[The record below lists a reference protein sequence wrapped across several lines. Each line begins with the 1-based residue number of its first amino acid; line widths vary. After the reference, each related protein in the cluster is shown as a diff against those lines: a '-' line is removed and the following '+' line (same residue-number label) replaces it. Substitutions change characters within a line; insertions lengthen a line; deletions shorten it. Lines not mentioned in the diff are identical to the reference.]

1 MSIAASAPHK
11 QAPFSKIVSAVASAR
26 TQLRAG
32 ASLNSVI
39 RPALLNVPLESR
51 PAAQALIYESV
62 RRCARTTALVGL
74 LCSRQPSAE
83 VLSVLETAFA
93 AFSLGRLAVFTVV
106 SETVTAAKANP
117 FEMKELIARINAVLR
132 RYLREKDELEKKIAS
147 RDEVRFN
154 APAWWIG
161 RIRTIY
167 PKDADRILEL
177 GTRHPPMTL
186 RVNVRLMTVEDYL
199 DRLKAAGLEARRVG
213 PEAIEL
219 VTPVPVDR
227 IPGFA
232 DGTQPVGKA
241 GNAVDGLSSVQDAGT
256 QLAAHLLPVK
266 AGDRVL
272 DACSA
277 PGGKTA
283 HILER
288 ADCAMTALEIDPA
301 RAVKVRETLD
311 RLKLKADIRTA
322 DAGDTASW
330 WDGKPFDAILL
341 DAPCTASGV
350 VRRQPDT
357 PWLRRPDDIKKL
369 ASEQKRLLKTLWP
382 LLRKGG
388 RMLYATCS
396 IFPEEGTGQMK
407 AFLAAT
413 PDARLVPLFAG
424 NDGMLTLLPEESGE
438 WRSDA
443 QLPTVHDGFFYA
455 LLEKQA

>member
-11 QAPFSKIVSAVASAR
+11 QAPFSKIVSAVAIAC

-39 RPALLNVPLESR
+39 RPALLHVPQESR

-62 RRCARTTALVGL
+62 RRRAKTDALLGL

-83 VLSVLETAFA
+83 VLSMLEAAFA

-117 FEMKELIARINAVLR
+117 QTRAASGFINAVLR
-132 RYLREKDELEKKIAS
+132 RYLREQDKLEQTVATQE
-147 RDEVRFN
+147 EVRFN
-154 APAWWIG
+154 APRWWID
-161 RIRTIY
+161 RIRTVF
-167 PKDADRILEL
+167 PQDAERILEL

-186 RVNVRLMTVEDYL
+186 RVNTRLTTVEDYL
-199 DRLKAAGLEARRVG
+199 GLLKAAQLDTRRVG
-213 PEAIEL
+213 PDAVEL
-219 VTPVPVDR
+219 STPVSVDR

-232 DGTQPVGKA
+232 
-241 GNAVDGLSSVQDAGT
+241 DGLSSVQDAGT
-256 QLAAHLLPVK
+256 QLAAHLLAVK
-266 AGDRVL
+266 PGERVL

-283 HILER
+283 HILELT
-288 ADCAMTALEIDPA
+288 DCAMTALEIDPA
-301 RAVKVRETLD
+301 RTVKVRETLD

-322 DAGDTASW
+322 DAGNIESW
-330 WDGKPFDAILL
+330 WDGRPFDRILL

-369 ASEQKRLLKTLWP
+369 AAEQKRLLKTLWP
-382 LLRKGG
+382 LLRTGG

-396 IFPEEGTGQMK
+396 IFPEEGIRQIK
-407 AFLAAT
+407 AFLAAA
-413 PDARLVPLFAG
+413 PDAHLVPLFAG
-424 NDGMLTLLPEESGE
+424 NDGMLTLLPKEAGE
-438 WRSDA
+438 WHPDA
-443 QLPTVHDGFFYA
+443 QLPSVHDGFFYA